1 MGLISF
7 VKNAGAKLF
16 KKKAVPQTE
25 NTSVEVAEPTQA
37 ELDAQKAV
45 ELEGLIKSLGFD
57 IEDLYIEVNDDV
69 AVVHGKTAS
78 WDEKEKVALACGNVE
93 GIAQV
98 DDRIEIVEAA
108 VEEEREVPAEFA
120 SAEPASS
127 EYYTVQKGD
136 SLSKISKR
144 VYGNA
149 LKYRIIFEAN
159 RPMLSDPNRIY
170 PGQVLRIPS
179 IEEA

>member
-16 KKKAVPQTE
+16 KKKATPQTE
-25 NTSVEVAEPTQA
+25 NTNVEVAEPTQA

-98 DDRIEIVEAA
+98 DDRIEIIEAA
-108 VEEEREVPAEFA
+108 VEEREAPVEFA
-120 SAEPASS
+120 ADEPISS

-149 LKYRIIFEAN
+149 LKYRVIFEAN
-159 RPMLSDPNRIY
+159 RPMLSDPNKIY
-170 PGQVLRIPS
+170 PGQVLRIPN